1 VKKKVAVVRVAEAE
15 EAARLADLPLEATV
29 ALAEVA
35 GAIKDGLLAFA
46 SATGLVVMA
55 QMMQSELTERIG
67 EKHNKIPATERSG
80 NWHGTTKGPVV
91 LGGRTLSTERPRGRT
106 TDSQEI
112 ELDTWKVF
120 SSKDLLNSLVVERML
135 AGVATRRHGDV
146 AEPVGEDLEERARST
161 SKSAISRRFVA
172 ATKKALGELM
182 ARSLA
187 DLEVAILMIDGLDVA
202 GQCCAVALVITQD
215 GTKVPVGLWLGDT
228 ENKTVVTALLAD
240 LVARGLSTDSGVLCV
255 IDGAK
260 ALAAGIKKV
269 FGETATVQRC
279 VLHKRRNVESHLPKE
294 LAGVIDRRLAIIFA
308 QPDPNKGLDAAKRL
322 AKELEV
328 DHPDAAASLREG
340 LDDMFTVRRL
350 GVSGTLATTLTNTN
364 CIESMI
370 SITRRTT
377 RRVTRWTDGSMKKRW
392 VAAGMLEA
400 ERSFRRVRGYKDMA
414 KLVDALRRQVTV
426 TPTAATPTH
435 YDQAAA

>member
-1 VKKKVAVVRVAEAE
+1 VKKKVAVVSVADAE

-46 SATGLVVMA
+46 SATGFVVMH
-55 QMMQSELTERIG
+55 QMMQAELAEVIG
-67 EKHNKIPATERSG
+67 PKHAKIGTAERSG
-80 NWHGTTKGPVV
+80 NWHGTTKGSVV
-91 LGGRTLSTERPRGRT
+91 LGGRRVTTERPRGRAT
-106 TDSQEI
+106 TGGEI
-112 ELDTWKVF
+112 ELDTWKAF
-120 SSKDLLNSLVVERML
+120 SSADLLTSLVVEPML
-135 AGVATRRHGDV
+135 AGVATRRHVDV
-146 AEPVGEDLEERARST
+146 AEPVGDELDARSKSM
-161 SKSAISRRFVA
+161 SKSAISRRFVT
-172 ATKKALGELM
+172 ATTKAMGELM
-182 ARSLA
+182 ARNLS
-187 DLEVAILMIDGLDVA
+187 DLDVAVLMIDGLDVA
-202 GQCCAVALVITQD
+202 GSCVVVCLVITTD

-269 FGETATVQRC
+269 FGEAAQVQRC
-279 VLHKRRNVESHLPKE
+279 VLHKRRNLEGHLPKE
-294 LAGVIDRRLAIIFA
+294 LAEVVDKRLGIIFA
-308 QPDPNKGLDAAKRL
+308 QPDAAKGLDAAKAL
-322 AKELEV
+322 ARELDA

-350 GVSGTLATTLTNTN
+350 GVGGTLAATLTTTN

-370 SITRRTT
+370 SIAKRTT
-377 RRVTRWTDGSMKKRW
+377 GRVTKWKDGSMKKRW
-392 VAAGMLEA
+392 IAAGMLEA
-400 ERSFRRVRGYKDMA
+400 ERSFRRVRGHKDMA
-414 KLVDALRRQVTV
+414 KLVEALRREVKPAAV
-426 TPTAATPTH
+426 TPEE

>member
-1 VKKKVAVVRVAEAE
+1 VKKKVAVVSVAETE
-15 EAARLADLPLEATV
+15 EAARVAGLPLEATV

-46 SATGLVVMA
+46 SATGLVVMH
-55 QMMQSELTERIG
+55 QMMQAELTECIG
-67 EKHNKIPATERSG
+67 EKHAKIPAPDRVG
-80 NWHGTTKGPVV
+80 NWHGTTKGSVV
-91 LGGRTLSTERPRGRT
+91 LGGRTVSTQRPRGRLAGGT
-106 TDSQEI
+106 EI

-120 SSKDLLNSLVVERML
+120 SSADLLNSLVVERML
-135 AGVATRRHGDV
+135 AGVATRRHVDV
-146 AEPVGEDLEERARST
+146 AEPVGENLEARSKST

-172 ATKKALGELM
+172 ATTKALGELM
-182 ARSLA
+182 ARSLG
-187 DLEVAILMIDGLDVA
+187 DLDVAVLMIDGLDVA
-202 GQCCAVALVITQD
+202 GSCVVVCLVITAD

-240 LVARGLSTDSGVLCV
+240 LVARGLDTDSGVLCV

-269 FGETATVQRC
+269 FGETTRVQRC
-279 VLHKRRNVESHLPKE
+279 VLHKRRNLDGHLPKE
-294 LAGVIDRRLAIIFA
+294 LARVIDKRLGIIFA
-308 QPDPNKGLDAAKRL
+308 QPDADKGLAAARRL
-322 AKELEV
+322 AKELEA
-328 DHPDAAASLREG
+328 DHPDAAASLLEG
-340 LDDMFTVRRL
+340 LEEMFTVRRL
-350 GVSGTLATTLTNTN
+350 GVSATLAKTLTTTN

-377 RRVTRWTDGSMKKRW
+377 GRVTKWKDGNMKKRW

-400 ERSFRRVRGYKDMA
+400 ERSFRRVRGYKDMD
-414 KLVDALRRQVTV
+414 KLVVALRREV
-426 TPTAATPTH
+426 TPVVDTPEA